1 MYITWETMFLFCSVI
16 IALIGLVINI
26 CNNKKR

>member
-26 CNNKKR
+26 FNNKKR